1 MQYVLLIYGNEQAWG
16 SRTEQEQQE
25 NHERHVKF
33 MAMLQERGAA
43 RGGAELEAAST
54 ATTVRNT
61 GAVGITDGP
70 YAETAEQIGG
80 YYVIEAADL
89 DEAIAIA
96 RQLPEPIVEVR
107 ALVEHPDM
115 AN

>member
-1 MQYVLLIYGNEQAWG
+1 MRYMLLIYGNEQAWE

-25 NHERHVKF
+25 NHERHGKF
-33 MAMLQERGAA
+33 IAMLQERGIG
-43 RGGAELEAAST
+43 RGGDALEPAST
-54 ATTVRNT
+54 ATTVRNS
-61 GAVGITDGP
+61 GEVGITDGP

-80 YYVIEAADL
+80 YYVLEAADL

-96 RQLPEPIVEVR
+96 KQIPEPIVEVR
-107 ALVEHPDM
+107 AIAEFPDM